1 MPILERNPASGAI
14 LGRSGA
20 RIDPRDGDVGQSFVD
35 FLVRRGLLDA
45 MAAERALQAQQ
56 RTGERIDSVVLEL
69 GLVTD
74 ADLIEATSGFFGLPV
89 ARADAYPDEAM
100 LADVLPEAFLR
111 RCRLVP
117 AGFTADGVAVITAD
131 PFAADSAEALSYMID
146 RPVALMVGHA
156 KDVDAAIARLYGQAA
171 RSGKEIPAPGEAA
184 HAQED
189 DVQRLRDIASE
200 APIIRLVN
208 RLISTAIEHRASDIH
223 IEPQIDCLRVRLRI
237 DGVMAETER
246 LTRDVHAGIASRIK
260 ILSRLNIAERR
271 LPQDGR
277 IKFVHGGREVD
288 IRVATAPVLHGE
300 KIVMRILDRNAVDLD
315 FDALGFDPSACD
327 ILRSLLET
335 PNGIIL
341 VTGPTGSGKTTTLYA
356 ALRRLNGVERNVFTV
371 EDPIEYQLPG
381 VNQVQTRPAIGLDFV
396 DCLRSILRLDPDV
409 IMIGEMRDTETARVG
424 IQAAL
429 TGHLVISTLHTNSA
443 AASATR
449 LLDMGV
455 EDYLLGSTLS
465 AVVAQRLVR
474 TLCPDCAEADA
485 DFMAGVGL
493 MPVDLAELA
502 ATIGKPTPRR
512 PVGCAGCRGT
522 GYRGRTTIYEIL
534 VVDDAIRGCL
544 THGVTAG
551 AIEKA
556 ARCGGME
563 TLLQCGLRKVMAG
576 ETTMSEVMRVAKV

>member
-1 MPILERNPASGAI
+1 MTILEPKPATGAC
-14 LGRSGA
+14 LGNSGA
-20 RIDPRDGDVGQSFVD
+20 RIDPRDAGVGQCFLD
-35 FLVRRGLLDA
+35 FLVRLGLLDG

-74 ADLIEATSGFFGLPV
+74 IDLLEAMGGFFDLPV
-89 ARADAYPDEAM
+89 AGADAYPDEVI
-100 LADVLPEAFLR
+100 LPDVLPEAFLR

-117 AGFTADGVAVITAD
+117 AGLTAEGIKLIAAD
-131 PFAADSAEALSYMID
+131 PFAVDSVQAVSYMID
-146 RPVALMVGHA
+146 RPVALMVGNP
-156 KDVDAAIARLYGQAA
+156 KDVDGAITRLYGHASGA
-171 RSGKEIPAPGEAA
+171 REERSTPQEAA
-184 HAQED
+184 QAQED

-208 RLISTAIEHRASDIH
+208 RLISSAIEQRASDIH
-223 IEPQIDCLRVRLRI
+223 IEPQIDCLRVRFRI

-246 LTRDVHAGIASRIK
+246 LAPDVHAGIASRIK

-300 KIVMRILDRNAVDLD
+300 KIVMRILDRNAVELD
-315 FDALGFDPSACD
+315 FAALGFDAAACGA
-327 ILRSLLET
+327 LGSLLGI

-356 ALRRLNGVERNVFTV
+356 ALRLLNRVERNVFTV

-381 VNQVQTRPAIGLDFV
+381 VNQVQIRPAIGLDFV
-396 DCLRSILRLDPDV
+396 DCLRSILRQDPDV

-474 TLCPDCAEADA
+474 TLCPDCAAPDV
-485 DFMAGVGL
+485 DFLAGIDL
-493 MPVDLAELA
+493 LPRDLAELA
-502 ATIGKPTPRR
+502 GTIREPTPRR
-512 PVGCAGCRGT
+512 PVGCGACRGT

-534 VVDDAIRGCL
+534 VVDDVIRARL

-551 AIEKA
+551 FIEEA
-556 ARCGGME
+556 ARSGGME

-576 ETTMSEVMRVAKV
+576 QTTMSEVMRVAKV